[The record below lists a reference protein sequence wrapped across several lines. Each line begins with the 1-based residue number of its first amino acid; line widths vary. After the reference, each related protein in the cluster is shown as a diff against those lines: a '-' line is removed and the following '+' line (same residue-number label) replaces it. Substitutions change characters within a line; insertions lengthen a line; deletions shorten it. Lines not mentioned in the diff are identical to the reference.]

1 MPRWED
7 DRVRALLAM
16 VMTAGLLVLSACGSE
31 EENPATGAP
40 QSTSTRSSGTTP
52 TATAA
57 GGGAAKKAR
66 GTKLI
71 VDDSAFGT
79 MLFDAG
85 KQAIYVF
92 ERDADGRTACY
103 GECAKAW
110 PPVYTIG
117 DPVAGAGVKPGLLGT
132 LNRRDGTRQVTYA
145 GKPLYFYAHERPG
158 QVLCHNVNLNGGYWW
173 VLAPSGKRRA

>member
-1 MPRWED
+1 M
-7 DRVRALLAM
+7 RALLAM

-31 EENPATGAP
+31 EEKPATGAP

-57 GGGAAKKAR
+57 GGGAAKAR

-79 MLFDAG
+79 MLFDSR

-92 ERDADGRTACY
+92 ERDVNGRTVCY

-110 PPVYTIG
+110 PPVYTVG
-117 DPVAGAGVKPGLLGT
+117 DPVPGAGVKPGLLGT
-132 LNRRDGTRQVTYA
+132 LNRRDGSRQVTYA
-145 GKPLYFYAHERPG
+145 GKPLYFYAHEGPG
-158 QVLCHNVNLNGGYWW
+158 QVLCHNVDLNGGYWW

>member
-1 MPRWED
+1 MRQRRGEARD
-7 DRVRALLAM
+7 
-16 VMTAGLLVLSACGSE
+16 GSASE
-31 EENPATGAP
+31 HIDAVIRHDADGDG
-40 QSTSTRSSGTTP
+40 RRR
-52 TATAA
+52 
-57 GGGAAKKAR
+57 GAAKKRR

-79 MLFDAG
+79 MLFDSR

-92 ERDADGRTACY
+92 ERDADGRTVCY

-110 PPVYTIG
+110 PPVYTVG

-145 GKPLYFYAHERPG
+145 GRPLYFYAHEGPG